1 MSVCPFASLSSC
13 FPHWFSFRFRPGL
26 HFFFLLLLSP
36 LRRRGASAGA
46 STLPSPTAVGTAIN
60 ESGAPFPDLPPPPP
74 PPPPPLSAVSYDPI
88 VDVEIS
94 ALRHNVNF
102 CGEMEAEA
110 ENLCLS
116 CKKTLTKRRETTK
129 GSKSGVA
136 KRATKDK
143 EKMVLKLLS
152 DTTDG

>member
-1 MSVCPFASLSSC
+1 MFSSLVFFPFSTRVS
-13 FPHWFSFRFRPGL
+13 
-26 HFFFLLLLSP
+26 FFFLLLLSP
-36 LRRRGASAGA
+36 LCRRGASAGA
-46 STLPSPTAVGTAIN
+46 STLSSPTTVGTAIN
-60 ESGAPFPDLPPPPP
+60 ESGVPFSDLPPPPP
-74 PPPPPLSAVSYDPI
+74 PPSLSAVSYDPI

-102 CGEMEAEA
+102 CGEMEAEG

-152 DTTDG
+152 DTTDGRNVFIIM